1 MSTASSKLIVTSQ
14 RRPVSGLRAALSR
27 LDRGTRSKVSQEKDL
42 LREFAALRRTHSGRR
57 ALPPPAASVA
67 AGD

>member
-1 MSTASSKLIVTSQ
+1 MATASSKLIVMEP
-14 RRPVSGLRAALSR
+14 RRPVSGLRAGLLR
-27 LDRGTRSKVSQEKDL
+27 LDLGRPSKVSQEKDL